1 LIVHNFIMV
10 FILFDHNLSNLF
22 IKFEKDGNGSAFMIV
37 ILIVVEDEQAE
48 DEAQVAHI
56 ILGPNS

>member
-1 LIVHNFIMV
+1 MV